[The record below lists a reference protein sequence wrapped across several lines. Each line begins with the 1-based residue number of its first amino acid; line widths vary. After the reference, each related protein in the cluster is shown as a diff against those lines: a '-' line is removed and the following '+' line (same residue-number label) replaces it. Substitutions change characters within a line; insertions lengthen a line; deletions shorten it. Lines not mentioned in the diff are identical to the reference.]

1 MHTIDLKVI
10 VVLLCITLIIIGV
23 CLILINI
30 YVQRKDSQKREE
42 YRAEEFKRE
51 LRIRWEQEDRWL
63 EEWRRAEEV
72 KRQEELRIRKE
83 REARRLEEQR
93 KAEEAKRQEE
103 LRIRKE
109 REARRLE
116 EQRKVEEA
124 KRQEELRIRKEQEAR
139 RLEEK
144 HKAEEAKRQEELC
157 IRKEQEARRLE
168 EQRKAEEAKGQ
179 EGLRIHKEQEAR
191 QLEVQRKVEE
201 AKRQEGLLR
210 IKEARMRMRMCLE
223 NNAIRYFYHFTSEA
237 NKDSIERLGGLYSW
251 AEMERQGHSIPCQG
265 GGDLSRALDRR
276 FGLQD
281 YVRLSFCKDHPMA
294 FRLHKEGYKL
304 LLLKFD
310 ALAMIEAGLL
320 DNAIFSDMNAT
331 DNNHQKDWGIEG
343 LHLID
348 FKATQRSYVARTDPD
363 FKHHQAEIMIPKC
376 VPYSYILSVENMS
389 FSQSARGEYVSLE
402 LLSDEQKKILERL
415 GLL

>member
-10 VVLLCITLIIIGV
+10 VVLLCITLIVIGV
-23 CLILINI
+23 YLIHS

-42 YRAEEFKRE
+42 YRAEE
-51 LRIRWEQEDRWL
+51 
-63 EEWRRAEEV
+63 A

-83 REARRLEEQR
+83 QEARRLEEQR

-109 REARRLE
+109 QEARRLE
-116 EQRKVEEA
+116 EQRKVEET

-139 RLEEK
+139 RLEERRR
-144 HKAEEAKRQEELC
+144 AEEAKRQEELRIRKEQEGVRRLEELR

-168 EQRKAEEAKGQ
+168 EQRKAEEAKIQ
-179 EGLRIHKEQEAR
+179 EE
-191 QLEVQRKVEE
+191 
-201 AKRQEGLLR
+201 LLR
-210 IKEARMRMRMCLE
+210 IKETRMRMRMCLE

-304 LLLKFD
+304 ILLKFD

-376 VPYSYILSVENMS
+376 VPYSYILNVENMS
-389 FSQSARGEYVSLE
+389 FSQSARGEFVSIE

>member
-63 EEWRRAEEV
+63 EEWRRAEDV

-83 REARRLEEQR
+83 R
-93 KAEEAKRQEE
+93 
-103 LRIRKE
+103 
-109 REARRLE
+109 
-116 EQRKVEEA
+116 
-124 KRQEELRIRKEQEAR
+124 
-139 RLEEK
+139 
-144 HKAEEAKRQEELC
+144 
-157 IRKEQEARRLE
+157 EARRLE